1 MTLLVALA
9 LIAYNNVLNL
19 WPPFNGPLYVPFN
32 LTLAAILGL
41 LAFGPLDLDAAAL
54 GLSGPWPTALL
65 GGLGAA
71 AVVTA
76 PVFLAARSDR
86 WRSKIADRRVVHLRG
101 DALVYQ
107 TLVRIPLGTAL
118 LEELAFRGVLFGAWM
133 ERGVLTAA
141 LLSSIAFGLW
151 HISPTL
157 NQVRANDPAARPRKK
172 LVVVAGTVAFTTAAG
187 LLLCGLRESSGTI
200 ALPFALHAGVNSL
213 ATLAAVQAGRSDGD
227 LQGGGDQGGGI
238 T

>member
-19 WPPFNGPLYVPFN
+19 WPPFNGPLYVPLN
-32 LTLAAILGL
+32 LTLATILGL
-41 LAFGPLDLDAAAL
+41 LALGPLDLDAAAL
-54 GLSGPWPTALL
+54 SVGGPWPVALL

-71 AVVTA
+71 ALITA
-76 PVFLAARSDR
+76 PLFLAARSDR

-101 DALVYQ
+101 GALVYQ

-118 LEELAFRGVLFGAWM
+118 LEEFAFRGVLFGAWM
-133 ERGVLTAA
+133 ERGALTAA

-157 NQVRANDPAARPRKK
+157 NQVRANDPGAGLRKK
-172 LVVVAGTVAFTTAAG
+172 AAAVAGTVVFTTAAG
-187 LLLCGLRESSGTI
+187 LLLCWLRESSGTI
-200 ALPFALHAGVNSL
+200 ALPFALHAGVNSF
-213 ATLAAVQAGRSDGD
+213 ATLAAVQAGRSAKD
-227 LQGGGDQGGGI
+227 LQRGGDQGGGI